1 MSETSAQPYQVAAA
15 NTALSTSA
23 EVTLFNDL
31 LRCWQDKLAVNLEN
45 ENYYHQR
52 IHPRVQEE
60 DEMPEELR
68 SENVTLGWP
77 TKAVDALV
85 NRSVFTGFSA
95 NDQAMESELAQLVK
109 VNDLAEI
116 YRQAATS
123 QLICSCAFLTLSR
136 GTKGEPEALFNSY
149 PATCAA
155 GIWDMR
161 RRCLKA
167 GMAVVDT
174 EIINQQTVPTRV
186 NMYTSEATYSM
197 WKAGNRWGCQ
207 KIENALGRPLIM
219 ALRYRP
225 TLSRPFGQAR
235 ISNTVKSLTDRAL
248 FISHSADVASYFYTW
263 PQRVLAGIDRKTA
276 EKLAANGKMKMWMD
290 KLLLVSTNA
299 NGDIPHYSQ
308 MSQMTMQPYND
319 QLQTIAKLFSGET
332 SIPMSSL
339 GISFDNPT
347 SADAMYAAQADLIS
361 EAEWMNAANGSV
373 LESLAAMAMASI
385 HGAEVE
391 TVERE
396 AGIKARFENPQRP
409 SMSARSDFA
418 IKVNSA
424 VPEFAE
430 TPYFWRDLGTAED
443 DIADVMKAVEIAR
456 AKNMLGV
463 MNLPAPIPVGI
474 EGEPNGNDYSESA
487 L

>member
-1 MSETSAQPYQVAAA
+1 MSEISAQPYQVAAA
-15 NTALSTSA
+15 DTALKTSA
-23 EVTLFNDL
+23 EVDLFNDL
-31 LRCWQDKLAVNLEN
+31 LYRWATKLPVNLEN
-45 ENYYHQR
+45 EDYYHQR
-52 IHPRVQEE
+52 IHPKVVEE
-60 DEMPEELR
+60 AEMPDELR
-68 SENVTLGWP
+68 SENMTLGWP

-95 NDQAMESELAQLVK
+95 NDPDMESELAQLVK
-109 VNDLAEI
+109 VNDLPEI

-123 QLICSCAFLTLSR
+123 QLISSCSFLTLSGGR
-136 GTKGEPEALFNSY
+136 EDEPEALFNAY
-149 PATCAA
+149 PATCAT
-155 GIWDMR
+155 GLWDMR

-167 GMAVVDT
+167 GLAVVDT
-174 EIINQQTVPTRV
+174 EIKTGQSVPTRV
-186 NMYTSEATYSM
+186 NMYTAEATYSL
-197 WKAGNRWGCQ
+197 WKDGTYWRM
-207 KIENALGRPLIM
+207 KKMDNALGRPLIM

-225 TLSRPFGQAR
+225 TLARPFGRAR

-276 EKLAANGKMKMWMD
+276 EKLAADGKMKMWMD
-290 KLLLVSTNA
+290 RLLLISTNA

-373 LESLAAMAMASI
+373 LESLAAMTMASI
-385 HGAEVE
+385 HGTDVD
-391 TVERE
+391 TIERE

-430 TPYFWRDLGTAED
+430 TPYFWRDLGTPED
-443 DIADVMKAVEIAR
+443 DIADVMKSVEIAK

-463 MNLPAPIPVGI
+463 VGLPAPVPVGI
-474 EGEPNGNDYSESA
+474 EGEPNGNDYSESSV
-487 L
+487 